1 MDTREYATST
11 KKLRPIK
18 EWSQKIHSN
27 HGLLHAATSPWTQT
41 RPRAADAD
49 SRLLL
54 YTMSQDA
61 GAGCCMLFLFINLS

>member
-27 HGLLHAATSPWTQT
+27 HGLLHAATSPWTQ
-41 RPRAADAD
+41 PRAADAD